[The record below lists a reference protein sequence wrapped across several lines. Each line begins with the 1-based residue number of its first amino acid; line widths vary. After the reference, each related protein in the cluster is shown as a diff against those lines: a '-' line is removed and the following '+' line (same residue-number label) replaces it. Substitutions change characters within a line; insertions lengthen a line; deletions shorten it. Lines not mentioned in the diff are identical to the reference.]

1 MSASPSTPTGLF
13 GAANDDFRANPYPLL
28 GMLREHQ
35 PLAKTPMG
43 LWAVSRYADVERL
56 LRGVAAGMRR
66 LDGTPFVIPD
76 VPADA
81 QFDPNDFMLLQ
92 DGAPHSRLRKLVAKA
107 FTPRMIER
115 LRPAVQEVCD
125 ACIDRVLA
133 KGSLDVAEDVARIVP
148 STLICMMLGVP
159 LVDRP
164 RFTEWTAHATHALSA
179 QFAPLGAARAA
190 PALAKLVEYFTGLI
204 EERRRSLG
212 DDLLSE
218 MIRAEEEGDRLS
230 PAELLVQSVGLL
242 GAGFETTIGLISLG
256 VRQLLLHPDELA
268 RLERDPTLIA
278 TAVEECLRFDP
289 PILGTL
295 RVLHEPVE
303 WHGQTLAADTPVLA
317 LLGAANRDPRVFS
330 EPDRFDVAR
339 NGPPHWGFGGGEHFC
354 LGAHLARLE
363 AQLAI
368 GTLVRR
374 VRGMELRDEKLTW
387 SESLFRVPARL
398 PVQFDPQRSR

>member
-1 MSASPSTPTGLF
+1 MSASATSPAGFL
-13 GAANDDFRANPYPLL
+13 AAAGDDFRENPYPLL

-35 PLAKTPMG
+35 PLAKTPLG
-43 LWAVSRYADVERL
+43 LWAVTRYADVERL

-66 LDGTPFVIPD
+66 VDGTPFVIPD

-92 DGAPHSRLRKLVAKA
+92 DGAPHTRLRKLVAKA

-133 KGSLDVAEDVARIVP
+133 KGSLDIAEDLARIVP
-148 STLICMMLGVP
+148 STVICLMLGVP

-179 QFAPLGAARAA
+179 QFAPMGAARAG
-190 PALAKLVEYFTGLI
+190 PALQKLVEYFTGLI
-204 EERRRSLG
+204 DARRKSLG

-218 MIRAEEEGDRLS
+218 LIRAEEDGDRLS
-230 PAELLVQSVGLL
+230 AGELLVQSVGLL

-268 RLERDPTLIA
+268 KLENDPGLIA
-278 TAVEECLRFDP
+278 SAVEECLRFDP

-295 RVLHEPVE
+295 RVLHEDVE

-317 LLGAANRDPRVFS
+317 LLGAANRDPRVFPD
-330 EPDRFDVAR
+330 PDRFDVAR
-339 NGPPHWGFGGGEHFC
+339 RGAPHFGFGGGEHFC

-363 AQLAI
+363 TQLAI

-374 VRGMELRDEKLTW
+374 VRGMELTGEKLTW

-398 PVQFDPQRSR
+398 PVRFDANRSR